1 MESEIPE
8 NTVEFSSTSSN
19 KKKSNKKRERNINS
33 SSGGKKKPK
42 KQKKQKN
49 DSSSSSTSKKKKSP
63 VKWSADSITTFLT
76 IVREA
81 VVAGKVCTDSGYK
94 TKDWTEFTKAFH
106 KQTGLLEY
114 DQQQLQSK
122 LSYLKTKFTRYCYY
136 LTRFTTFTTIVY

>member
-8 NTVEFSSTSSN
+8 NTVEFSSTSS
-19 KKKSNKKRERNINS
+19 KKKSKKRERNINS

-42 KQKKQKN
+42 KHKKQKN
-49 DSSSSSTSKKKKSP
+49 DSSSSSSSKKKKSP
-63 VKWSADSITTFLT
+63 VKWSADSVTTFLT

-81 VVAGKVCTDSGYK
+81 VVAGTVCTDSGYK

-106 KQTGLLEY
+106 KQTGLVEY

-136 LTRFTTFTTIVY
+136 LTRFTTFTTIFY

>member
-8 NTVEFSSTSSN
+8 NTVEFSSTSS
-19 KKKSNKKRERNINS
+19 KKKSKKRERNINS

-49 DSSSSSTSKKKKSP
+49 DSSSSSTSIIKKKSP

-106 KQTGLLEY
+106 NVG
-114 DQQQLQSK
+114 
-122 LSYLKTKFTRYCYY
+122 
-136 LTRFTTFTTIVY
+136 V